1 MFHDTLWKFSAC
13 KVQNYFQTRRKPW
26 TVKRMHPWCGNYFK
40 DEGEKSLNLTTALSK
55 KKQKNK
61 KKTAFSMK
69 SWLQNLILLIQNI
82 IPWLH
87 ATLYLYFSYFF
98 KVWNASLI
106 NFFFPNSA
114 RLGTTKCL
122 HATSGHFYIC
132 PLSDVT
138 SNFSCVE
145 PWPINLRYFG
155 TTKVRAILSNDILSH
170 LNNHCHLIFCSFI
183 PCQLYNRNILST
195 RGFW

>member
-1 MFHDTLWKFSAC
+1 MNC
-13 KVQNYFQTRRKPW
+13 KKNAPIVWQLFQRRRW
-26 TVKRMHPWCGNYFK
+26 
-40 DEGEKSLNLTTALSK
+40 EKSQTYHCIVK
-55 KKQKNK
+55 KKHKKTK
-61 KKTAFSMK
+61 KKNSFFHEILAAKSNPLDPKHNPLASCHTLSLLFILFQGLECFTYKLFFS
-69 SWLQNLILLIQNI
+69 
-82 IPWLH
+82 
-87 ATLYLYFSYFF
+87 
-98 KVWNASLI
+98 
-106 NFFFPNSA
+106 NSA

-122 HATSGHFYIC
+122 YATSGHFYIC

-170 LNNHCHLIFCSFI
+170 LNNHCYLIFCSFI

>member
-1 MFHDTLWKFSAC
+1 MAIISKTKVRKVSTLPLHC
-13 KVQNYFQTRRKPW
+13 Q
-26 TVKRMHPWCGNYFK
+26 
-40 DEGEKSLNLTTALSK
+40 K
-55 KKQKNK
+55 KTQKN
-61 KKTAFSMK
+61 TSFFHEILAAK
-69 SWLQNLILLIQNI
+69 SNPLDPKHNSLASCHTLSLLFILFQGLECFTYK
-82 IPWLH
+82 L
-87 ATLYLYFSYFF
+87 
-98 KVWNASLI
+98 
-106 NFFFPNSA
+106 FFFSNSA

-170 LNNHCHLIFCSFI
+170 LNNHCYLIFCSFI
-183 PCQLYNRNILST
+183 PC
-195 RGFW
+195 

>member
-1 MFHDTLWKFSAC
+1 MAIISKTKVRKVSTLPLHC
-13 KVQNYFQTRRKPW
+13 Q
-26 TVKRMHPWCGNYFK
+26 
-40 DEGEKSLNLTTALSK
+40 K
-55 KKQKNK
+55 KNTQ

-170 LNNHCHLIFCSFI
+170 LNNQSSHILF
-183 PCQLYNRNILST
+183 LYTLPTI
-195 RGFW
+195 